1 MNLTI
6 KNDNFRFSL
15 RVAAIIYNKNMD
27 KIFVEKNPKHDFY
40 VFPGGRVETN
50 EDTDYAIK
58 RELKEE
64 LNIEEEMHLNFISEN
79 FIKFPNLNYHEV
91 GFYYLIKI
99 DEDKYGYNLDKE
111 YESLDASD
119 GIKSKFM
126 WVDIKDIENF
136 NIIPKHL
143 KSKIKNKELKFNN
156 NIEHFIYRE
165 YS

>member
-6 KNDNFRFSL
+6 KKDNFRFSL

-27 KIFVEKNPKHDFY
+27 KIFIEKNSKHDFY

-50 EDTDYAIK
+50 EDTDYAIR

-79 FIKFPNLNYHEV
+79 FIKFSNLNYHEV
-91 GFYYLIKI
+91 TFYYLIKI

-111 YESLDASD
+111 YESFDSSD
-119 GIKSKFM
+119 GIKSKFI
-126 WVDIKDIENF
+126 WIDIKDIENF
-136 NIIPKHL
+136 NIIPNHL
-143 KSKIKNKELKFNN
+143 KNKIKNKELKFNN
-156 NIEHFIYRE
+156 KIEHFIYRE
-165 YS
+165 Y